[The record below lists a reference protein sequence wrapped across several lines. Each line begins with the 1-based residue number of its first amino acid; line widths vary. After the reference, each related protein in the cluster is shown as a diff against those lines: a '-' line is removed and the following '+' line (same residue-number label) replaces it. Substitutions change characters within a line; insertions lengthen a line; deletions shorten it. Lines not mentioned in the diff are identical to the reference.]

1 MKKIFCT
8 LVLLMATMMPGQTKE
23 YKFGVNYTYSYMPL
37 GWAFEQA
44 FPKVAKKLGVDA
56 SVKMTNFPN
65 SKTGFGLLLNDQLD
79 FMVASPTLVNNY
91 EVKDP
96 NVVKFLIPMNFHN
109 AGLRCRGYKSIA
121 EIKAKPP
128 VVAVPG
134 RQVTNHMVLQWIGEH
149 HLGNKNFFED
159 RIVVLKTQQMLQVI
173 KSGSNEIDCV
183 VWGSP
188 LQNQLTEEDGLNLI
202 VETDDIKYFPGF
214 VNMVVVKKSWADAN
228 PKVAE
233 AIIETIKVVN
243 KKWNKD
249 PYPYLKMYIE
259 KSKIKGDPKKMTQWY
274 KDSRMVGN
282 TTVPAGLDR
291 NLRFANEI
299 GFIKQLGY
307 KDLADLFWKPEL
319 LDKN

>member
-1 MKKIFCT
+1 
-8 LVLLMATMMPGQTKE
+8 
-23 YKFGVNYTYSYMPL
+23 
-37 GWAFEQA
+37 
-44 FPKVAKKLGVDA
+44 
-56 SVKMTNFPN
+56 
-65 SKTGFGLLLNDQLD
+65 
-79 FMVASPTLVNNY
+79 MVASPTLVNNY

-96 NVVKFLIPMNFHN
+96 DVVKFLIPMNFHN
-109 AGLRCRGYKSIA
+109 AGLRCRGYNSIA
-121 EIKAKPP
+121 DIKARPP

-173 KSGSNEIDCV
+173 KSGSKEIDCV

-202 VETDDIKYFPGF
+202 VETDDVKFFPGF

-233 AIIETIKVVN
+233 AIIETIKEVN

-249 PYPYLKMYIE
+249 SYPYLKMYIE
-259 KSKIKGDPKKMTQWY
+259 KSGIKGDPKKMTQWY

-299 GFIKQLGY
+299 GFVKQLGY
-307 KDLADLFWKPEL
+307 KNLADLFWKPEL